1 MQKVLSCANCGCY
14 GHVYKSCNHPVISY
28 GIICFKISHDFDKN
42 ISQPLYLMVN
52 RKDSLSFVEFIRGKY
67 ELYNKSYISQLFD
80 NMTID
85 EIELLKTTSNFDELW
100 MNMWNKN
107 SVEDSISNKNYTKE
121 YNESKEKFEILK
133 KGYYIKSADKP
144 DCHIIYS
151 KLIEKACPQY
161 NETEWGFPKGR
172 RNFNE
177 NDIYCAIREFK
188 EETGINPKSI
198 RLLSNVKP
206 LEEIFSGSNK
216 IRYKHVYYPAKYNNF
231 DTYGTAA
238 ICKEIKQV
246 KWFTYDEAMNKIRDF
261 NIERK
266 ELLKRLNQIISTK
279 INGT

>member
-1 MQKVLSCANCGCY
+1 MISCANCGCS
-14 GHVYKSCNHPVISY
+14 GHVYKSCNHPIISY
-28 GIICFKISHDFDKN
+28 GIICFKISHDFEKN

-52 RKDSLSFVEFIRGKY
+52 RKDSLSYVEFIRGKY
-67 ELYNKSYISQLFD
+67 ELYNKTYIMQLFE
-80 NMTID
+80 NMTFD
-85 EIELLKTTSNFDELW
+85 EIQLLTDKNGFDVLW
-100 MNMWNKN
+100 TNMWNKN
-107 SVEDSISNKNYTKE
+107 ALDETNKNYTKE
-121 YNESKEKFEILK
+121 YTESKEKFEILT
-133 KGYYIKSADKP
+133 KGYYIKS
-144 DCHIIYS
+144 IS
-151 KLIEKACPQY
+151 KGNQY
-161 NETEWGFPKGR
+161 ISIDYLLKNTIQQYKETEWGFPKGR

-216 IRYKHVYYPAKYNNF
+216 IRYKHVYYPAKFNNF
-231 DTYGTAA
+231 DTYSNSL

-246 KWFTYDEAMNKIRDF
+246 KWFTYNDAMSKIRDF

>member
-1 MQKVLSCANCGCY
+1 MQKLLSCANCGCY
-14 GHVYKSCNHPVISY
+14 GHVYKSCNHPIISY
-28 GIICFKISHDFDKN
+28 GIICFKISHDFEKN

-52 RKDSLSFVEFIRGKY
+52 RKDSLSFVEFLRGKY
-67 ELYNKSYISQLFD
+67 ELHNKSYISQLFD
-80 NMTID
+80 NMTTTEID
-85 EIELLKTTSNFDELW
+85 ILKKNHNFDELW

-107 SVEDSISNKNYTKE
+107 TIDESNKNYTKE
-121 YNESKEKFEILK
+121 YTESKDKFELLK
-133 KGYYIKSADKP
+133 RGYYIKTRHQTEEYMSFEN
-144 DCHIIYS
+144 
-151 KLIEKACPQY
+151 LINNSCTQY
-161 NETEWGFPKGR
+161 KETEWGFPKGR

-198 RLLSNVKP
+198 KLLSNVKP

-231 DTYGTAA
+231 DTYSTAL

-246 KWFTYDEAMNKIRDF
+246 KWFTFDEAMSKIRDF

-266 ELLKRLNQIISTK
+266 ELLKRLNQIILSK
-279 INGT
+279 ING